1 VEGAPRAA
9 RLKRRSPAAGE
20 LRDKIT
26 GLRENQRM
34 ADGVSG
40 DPVTVVVADDQSAVR
55 EGLVLL
61 LATLPGIT
69 VAGEAADG
77 EAAVDLV
84 AATRPQVVLMDL
96 NMPRCD
102 GVAAT
107 ARITAEHPG
116 TRVVIL
122 TTYADD
128 ESIISALRA
137 GALGYLTKDATRAE
151 IGRAVEAAAAGQA
164 VLDPAVQ
171 QRLLSAATR
180 SPAPAEPPAAG
191 GAAGQASAGADDL
204 TPREADVLRL
214 IAGGQSNR
222 EIARTLFVS
231 EATVKTHV
239 NRIFAKTGSR
249 DRAQATRYAYTHG
262 YADPGS

>member
-1 VEGAPRAA
+1 MTPE
-9 RLKRRSPAAGE
+9 E
-20 LRDKIT
+20 
-26 GLRENQRM
+26 
-34 ADGVSG
+34 
-40 DPVTVVVADDQSAVR
+40 PVTVVVADDQSAVR

-61 LATLPGIT
+61 LGTLPGIT

-77 EAAVDLV
+77 DAAVQLV
-84 AATRPQVVLMDL
+84 ATVQPQVVLMDL
-96 NMPRCD
+96 NMPGCD

-116 TRVVIL
+116 TRVVVL

-128 ESIISALRA
+128 ESIIRALQA
-137 GALGYLTKDATRAE
+137 GALGYLTKEATRAE
-151 IGRAVEAAAAGQA
+151 IGRAVHAAAAGQA
-164 VLDPAVQ
+164 ILDPGVQ
-171 QRLLSAATR
+171 QRLLSAAAR
-180 SPAPAEPPAAG
+180 APGAPGVPAAPG
-191 GAAGQASAGADDL
+191 VPGAGAAGADDEL
-204 TPREADVLRL
+204 TPREAEVLRL
-214 IAGGQSNR
+214 IAAGQSNR

-262 YADPGS
+262 YADPS

>member
-1 VEGAPRAA
+1 
-9 RLKRRSPAAGE
+9 
-20 LRDKIT
+20 
-26 GLRENQRM
+26 M
-34 ADGVSG
+34 ADDVSG
-40 DPVTVVVADDQSAVR
+40 EPVTVVVADDQSAVR

-61 LATLPGIT
+61 LGTLPGIT

-77 EAAVDLV
+77 EAVVDLV
-84 AATRPQVVLMDL
+84 AATKPQVVLMDL
-96 NMPRCD
+96 NMPRSD
-102 GVAAT
+102 GVTAT

-116 TRVVIL
+116 TKVVVL

-151 IGRAVEAAAAGQA
+151 IGRAVVAAAGGQA

-180 SPAPAEPPAAG
+180 SPKPTEAPAPGRAAAQSPDQAPP
-191 GAAGQASAGADDL
+191 GAEDL
-204 TPREADVLRL
+204 TPREVDVLRL
-214 IAGGQSNR
+214 IAAGQSNR

-249 DRAQATRYAYTHG
+249 DRAQAIRYAYTHG

>member
-1 VEGAPRAA
+1 MSTEN
-9 RLKRRSPAAGE
+9 PAE
-20 LRDKIT
+20 
-26 GLRENQRM
+26 
-34 ADGVSG
+34 
-40 DPVTVVVADDQSAVR
+40 PVRVIVADDQSAVR

-61 LATLPGIT
+61 LGTLPGIV
-69 VAGEAADG
+69 VAGQAADG
-77 EAAVDLV
+77 DAAVELV
-84 AATRPQVVLMDL
+84 AAVRPHVALMDL
-96 NMPRCD
+96 NMPGCD

-107 ARITAEHPG
+107 RRISADHPG
-116 TRVVIL
+116 TRVVVL

-128 ESIISALRA
+128 ESIIGALQA

-164 VLDPAVQ
+164 VLDPGVQ
-171 QRLLSAATR
+171 QRLLSAAAR
-180 SPAPAEPPAAG
+180 APAMPEAADS
-191 GAAGQASAGADDL
+191 SAGDGEL

-214 IAGGQSNR
+214 IAAGQSNR

-249 DRAQATRYAYTHG
+249 DRSQALRYAYTHG
-262 YADPGS
+262 YAEPK